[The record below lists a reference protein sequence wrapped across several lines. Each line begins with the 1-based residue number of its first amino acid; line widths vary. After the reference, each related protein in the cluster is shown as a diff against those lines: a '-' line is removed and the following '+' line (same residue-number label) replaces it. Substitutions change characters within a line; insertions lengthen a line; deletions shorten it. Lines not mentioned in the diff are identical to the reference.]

1 MKALHDPE
9 DVLVRQEKVQL
20 LKDQAPKSQKT
31 RGREFHLTGIAP
43 VFCSIAL
50 LSEQVIQ
57 GARYHANMLKS
68 PHQPGKNP
76 WLLHIPEPCLKEL
89 PGQLISDYLNR
100 VRKIQQIFPLPLF
113 GAASPQRAAPDQ

>member
-1 MKALHDPE
+1 M
-9 DVLVRQEKVQL
+9 VRQEKVQL
-20 LKDQAPKSQKT
+20 LKDQALKNQKIQ
-31 RGREFHLTGIAP
+31 GREFHLSGRVP
-43 VFCSIAL
+43 VFCSIVL
-50 LSEQVIQ
+50 LSEQVIL
-57 GARYHANMLKS
+57 GARYHANKLKS

-113 GAASPQRAAPDQ
+113 DAASPQRAAPDQ